1 MKKMLSLGQAIKGV
15 RQNKFSNNY
24 FLYGNDIFMQ
34 DFFIEEFKQSQNK
47 INSYLYYLGY
57 DKEESI
63 FNELSNLSLFD
74 SHKLIIIKNIN
85 RLTAKSKSFLLE
97 YLSDSKSKN
106 YLILVKNNFDSRN
119 KFVDSIMQ
127 NSVSIDVRTPF
138 ESKMKEWVRYIIKKE
153 KIDIEG
159 NKIDNYIDA
168 YGDNISNVMNYIKI
182 DFLSNRK
189 ISNGYNRN
197 YYLWHLQD
205 SIGKKDLNKSIS
217 IYKLLLVNGNSLNLI
232 ILYIFSLYEYM
243 HGLLKNNSYSNN
255 TFFINKII
263 KSRIKMYSNNYSI
276 SELENIILKLK
287 ELDFLSKNSTINI
300 KNLKFCL
307 FANICAGYYE

>member
-15 RQNKFSNNY
+15 RQNKFSNTY

-34 DFFIEEFKQSQNK
+34 DFFIEEFKRSQNN

-85 RLTAKSKSFLLE
+85 RLTAKSKKNLLE
-97 YLSDSKSKN
+97 YLSGSKSEN

-119 KFVDSIMQ
+119 KFIDSIMQ

-138 ESKMKEWVRYIIKKE
+138 ESKMKEWIRYITKKE
-153 KIDIEG
+153 KIDIED

-189 ISNGYNRN
+189 ISGDYNRN

-232 ILYIFSLYEYM
+232 ILYLFSLYEYM

-263 KSRIKMYSNNYSI
+263 QSRIKMYSNNYSI

-287 ELDFLSKNSTINI
+287 ELDFLSKSSTINI

-307 FANICAGYYE
+307 FANICTGYYE